1 MKISEFKLPL
11 EASREV
17 AMAIIDQLPR
27 DEFTK
32 VVEDIRIRS
41 RERALNSFRKLRN
54 AVRKSDLRKADFD
67 EELEGVRAEKAK
79 KSTNRRS

>member
-1 MKISEFKLPL
+1 MKTSEFKLPL

-41 RERALNSFRKLRN
+41 RERALNSFRKLRG
-54 AVRKSDLRKADFD
+54 AVRKSDLRKTDFD
-67 EELEGVRAEKAK
+67 EVLEDVRAEKAK

>member
-1 MKISEFKLPL
+1 MKTSEFKLPL

-27 DEFTK
+27 EEFTK

-41 RERALNSFRKLRN
+41 RERALSSFRKLRS
-54 AVRKSDLRKADFD
+54 AVRKSDLRKTDFD
-67 EELEGVRAEKAK
+67 EALEDVRAEKTK